1 MTQNEV
7 IKRLQTD
14 APFAL
19 SFAVANNPQG
29 VLDALSAQGIVPN
42 SSVTDYPAWAYNTLY
57 KMLSYDKAK
66 AIAIVTSVPYSINSK
81 AQWTNGYG
89 DYFTQYQK
97 AVNGGQNVG
106 AKFSLDALLAGLGT
120 GLSTYG
126 TLATQLDST
135 DGTTEPTAAQLAA
148 KKAADEEA
156 AKKKRNLYIGLGIGA
171 VVLIVILYVVFKKKK
186 ED

>member
-1 MTQNEV
+1 MTQNDV

-29 VLDALSAQGIVPN
+29 VIDALAANGIVPN
-42 SSVTDYPAWAYNTLY
+42 SSVTDTPAWAYNTLY
-57 KMLSYDKAK
+57 KMLSYDKAR
-66 AIAIVTSVPYSINSK
+66 AINIVTSVPYSINSK
-81 AQWTNGYG
+81 ATWTNGYS

-97 AVNGGQNVG
+97 AVNATPAVG

-126 TLATQLDST
+126 TLATQA
-135 DGTTEPTAAQLAA
+135 DGTETAPTAAQVAA
-148 KKAADEEA
+148 QKAAADEA
-156 AKKKRNLYIGLGIGA
+156 AKKKRNMYIGIGIGA
-171 VVLIVILYVVFKKKK
+171 VVLIVVLYIVFKKKK
-186 ED
+186 TDA